1 MRSHTNNVPFP
12 SYPMW
17 YNVIPPYLF
26 LDSNLYPRYF
36 NGMKMFE
43 FVNLKIAT
51 ISTAWYPYPRPNQ
64 PVLTIGNTS
73 YSASVHVTI
82 PIEPILYQ
90 LKLSIITQNRIHVQ
104 KNVPVTLNAT
114 MLGNNTKMQLVGGV
128 H

>member
-1 MRSHTNNVPFP
+1 
-12 SYPMW
+12 
-17 YNVIPPYLF
+17 
-26 LDSNLYPRYF
+26 
-36 NGMKMFE
+36 MFE

-90 LKLSIITQNRIHVQ
+90 LKPSIITQNRIHVQ